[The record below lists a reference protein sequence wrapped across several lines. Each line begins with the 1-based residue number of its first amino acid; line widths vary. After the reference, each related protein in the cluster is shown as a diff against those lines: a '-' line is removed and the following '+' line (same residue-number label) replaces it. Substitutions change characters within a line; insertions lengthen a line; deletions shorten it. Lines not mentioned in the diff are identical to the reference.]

1 MSNSLNTP
9 FSSTNSLLKASL
21 GRDSVKIYILTV
33 VTIGYSNTRG
43 FPYCK
48 SFLWIT
54 SLVFPRIA
62 CLIITVEPLSTT
74 VSFFGRQSI
83 HWLMFKPL
91 YNSQFFWRTVHTLTL
106 VWPSLQRPVFLAD
119 SPYIDSCLNLSTT
132 ANFYC
137 PQGGHWGKVQ
147 LYLLK
152 VHQESWYIHAE
163 YHFQH
168 VILNIKGLH
177 WTLLMAD
184 LLATGLEFWISA
196 VVLVYYGH
204 LFFP

>member
-1 MSNSLNTP
+1 MIIKKSVFSLLMNLWRLLCYVKL
-9 FSSTNSLLKASL
+9 SSTNSLLKASL

-33 VTIGYSNTRG
+33 VTVGYSNTRG

-74 VSFFGRQSI
+74 ASFFGGQSV

-91 YNSQFFWRTVHTLTL
+91 YNSQFLL
-106 VWPSLQRPVFLAD
+106 SQR
-119 SPYIDSCLNLSTT
+119 
-132 ANFYC
+132 
-137 PQGGHWGKVQ
+137 GHWGKVQ

-152 VHQESWYIHAE
+152 SSSRILIHPCRVSFSTCDSKHQRFALDSFNGRPTGHRCR
-163 YHFQH
+163 
-168 VILNIKGLH
+168 IL
-177 WTLLMAD
+177 D
-184 LLATGLEFWISA
+184 
-196 VVLVYYGH
+196 
-204 LFFP
+204 

>member
-1 MSNSLNTP
+1 MIIKKSVFSLLMNLWRLLCYVKL
-9 FSSTNSLLKASL
+9 SSTNSLLKASL

-74 VSFFGRQSI
+74 ASFFGGQSI

-91 YNSQFFWRTVHTLTL
+91 YNSQFLLSPARWPLRKGSTVF
-106 VWPSLQRPVFLAD
+106 VKKF
-119 SPYIDSCLNLSTT
+119 
-132 ANFYC
+132 
-137 PQGGHWGKVQ
+137 
-147 LYLLK
+147 
-152 VHQESWYIHAE
+152 
-163 YHFQH
+163 
-168 VILNIKGLH
+168 IKNH
-177 WTLLMAD
+177 DTSMQSIIFNMW
-184 LLATGLEFWISA
+184 F
-196 VVLVYYGH
+196 
-204 LFFP
+204 